1 MPPQT
6 RHIEESC
13 HITIT
18 QTHYELLS
26 LFAEVSTLL
35 NSKFSAFFFHGGDKM
50 SVFFIF
56 SYSLQDELFKKL
68 DKYCKILYIES
79 NQYYGHLILKQSQY
93 RYTEHIRHQFPS
105 PFQDVAKLLFTP
117 KHTIMTKIDGIFPM
131 INCCYYHYYQ
141 HYHYY
146 YYYYYYYRQ

>member
-1 MPPQT
+1 M
-6 RHIEESC
+6 SC
-13 HITIT
+13 YYNADTLWIVVFICWGKYTIK
-18 QTHYELLS
+18 QQIFS
-26 LFAEVSTLL
+26 VWLF
-35 NSKFSAFFFHGGDKM
+35 FGDDKI

-105 PFQDVAKLLFTP
+105 PFQDVSKLLFTP
-117 KHTIMTKIDGIFPM
+117 KHTIMTKIDGIFP
-131 INCCYYHYYQ
+131 INNC
-141 HYHYY
+141 
-146 YYYYYYYRQ
+146 YYYRYYQQYHCSHYH